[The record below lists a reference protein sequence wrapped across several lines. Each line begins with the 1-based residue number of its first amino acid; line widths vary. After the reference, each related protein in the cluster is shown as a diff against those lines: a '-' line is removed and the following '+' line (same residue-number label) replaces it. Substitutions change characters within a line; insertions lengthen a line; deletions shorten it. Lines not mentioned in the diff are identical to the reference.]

1 MNFDVV
7 VEPVFV
13 YTDARLSSSTEV
25 KVYIEHCIAFAV
37 YSLQE
42 VGRCNGREGNTMI
55 CSLPR
60 FTTQELTYIS
70 YTVRFGDAPGPN
82 RTRAELTLESRP
94 DPVFPEDGTALSQ
107 TEFSPG
113 SGAALTIS
121 VS

>member
-1 MNFDVV
+1 M
-7 VEPVFV
+7 
-13 YTDARLSSSTEV
+13 LSIV
-25 KVYIEHCIAFAV
+25 AFAV

-42 VGRCNGREGNTMI
+42 EVGRCNGAVGNTMI

-60 FTTQELTYIS
+60 FTTQEPDLTNIS

-94 DPVFPEDGTALSQ
+94 DPVFSEDGTALSQ
-107 TEFSPG
+107 TEFFPG
-113 SGAALTIS
+113 SGAPLTIS